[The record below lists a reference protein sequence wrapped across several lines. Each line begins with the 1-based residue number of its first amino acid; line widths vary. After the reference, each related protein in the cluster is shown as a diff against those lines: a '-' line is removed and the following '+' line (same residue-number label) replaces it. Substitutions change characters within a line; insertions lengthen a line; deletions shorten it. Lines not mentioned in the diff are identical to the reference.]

1 MNQTITK
8 GNKPTVRASRA
19 LRPVNV
25 RRMCVRALELARRK
39 SLTLAVISTLAVFAG
54 VILGIDPLICISALV
69 AFGLLYLADNT
80 KKGGAE

>member
-1 MNQTITK
+1 MQTTITK

-19 LRPVNV
+19 LRLVNV

-54 VILGIDPLICISALV
+54 VILGNEPLICISALV

-80 KKGGAE
+80 KKGGEK

>member
-1 MNQTITK
+1 MQTKITM

-54 VILGIDPLICISALV
+54 VILGNEPLICISALV
-69 AFGLLYLADNT
+69 AFGFLYLADNT
-80 KKGGAE
+80 KKGGEA

>member
-8 GNKPTVRASRA
+8 GSKPTVRASRA

-39 SLTLAVISTLAVFAG
+39 SLTLAVISTIAVFAG
-54 VILGIDPLICISALV
+54 VILGNEPLICISALV
-69 AFGLLYLADNT
+69 AFGLLYLADNS
-80 KKGGAE
+80 KKGGTK